1 MCPLP
6 SPTTGHSLESQY
18 VLSYVTV
25 LQRRS
30 QIWLH
35 VENCFFGLL
44 LITFAI
50 MCCCSVAQSCLTLW
64 DHIDSST
71 PAFPVLHYLLE
82 FTQIHVHWVNDAIQ
96 PSHPLSLPSH
106 PALIFPSIRVFSN
119 ESALCTKW
127 PKDWS
132 FSFSISLSNE
142 YSGLIYFR
150 IHWFH
155 LLAVHG
161 TLKSLL
167 QHPNSKASVLWHS
180 AFFMVQFSNLYMS
193 AGKTIALTMWTLVS
207 QVMCLLLNVLSLS

>member
-1 MCPLP
+1 MDC
-6 SPTTGHSLESQY
+6 
-18 VLSYVTV
+18 
-25 LQRRS
+25 
-30 QIWLH
+30 
-35 VENCFFGLL
+35 
-44 LITFAI
+44 
-50 MCCCSVAQSCLTLW
+50 
-64 DHIDSST
+64 ST
-71 PAFPVLHYLLE
+71 PGFPVHQQILE
-82 FTQIHVHWVNDAIQ
+82 LAQTHVHQVGDAIQ

-132 FSFSISLSNE
+132 FSLSISLSNE